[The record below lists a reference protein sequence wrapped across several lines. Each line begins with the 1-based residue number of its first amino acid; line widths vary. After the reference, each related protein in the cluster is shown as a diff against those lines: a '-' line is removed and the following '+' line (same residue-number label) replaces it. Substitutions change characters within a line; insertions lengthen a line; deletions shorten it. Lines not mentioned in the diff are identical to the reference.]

1 MEEIWAREENDQ
13 VEVNPLPNMVSES
26 IKNNVRD
33 DESSALLVNLSSAEA
48 SSANLSGSETTDGSS
63 SFVKDGFDD
72 TDLDSLEAEIA
83 RELAIP

>member
-1 MEEIWAREENDQ
+1 VEEIWAREENDQ

-33 DESSALLVNLSSAEA
+33 DESSALLVNLSAEA
-48 SSANLSGSETTDGSS
+48 AANLSGSETTDGSS